1 MSEQTG
7 IVSAPYEHGA
17 HTVNWIMRQ
26 VLCALLPAL
35 LVYIYVFGFGVLVQ
49 LVLAIVTAV
58 ACEVAALKMRG
69 YAWRETLGDSSV
81 IVLACLLALALPP
94 YAPWPIVVLASAVAV
109 FLCKHAFGGLGHNIF
124 NPAMVGYVFV
134 LLCFPFAL
142 SVWPQAAKLAH
153 YPGPFDSLAA
163 VLWQAPV
170 LDGMTGAT
178 VLDHVKTQAA
188 LSRMMSE
195 IETDSVFGFVAGPGW
210 EWINLA
216 YLLGGIW
223 LLWRRVIT
231 WRLPAAFLAG
241 LVFSALVAHIADPEL
256 HRGAMFHLFAGGA
269 MLAAFFIVTDPV
281 SSATTPRGMLIFGAG
296 AGVLTLVMREFGS
309 YPDGVAFAVVTM
321 NACGPLIDRL
331 TQPRLYGQAR
341 TPDDPDSAPGR

>member
-1 MSEQTG
+1 MLS
-7 IVSAPYEHGA
+7 SPYVHGA
-17 HTVNWIMRQ
+17 RTVSWIMRQ
-26 VLCALLPAL
+26 VVCALVPAL
-35 LVYIYVFGFGVLVQ
+35 LVYVYVFGFGVLVQ
-49 LVLAIVTAV
+49 LALAITTAI

-69 YAWRETLGDSSV
+69 FAWRATLGDSSV

-94 YAPWPIVVLASAVAV
+94 YAPWPIVVVGTVVAV
-109 FLCKHAFGGLGHNIF
+109 LLGKHAFGGLGHNIF

-134 LLCFPFAL
+134 LLCFPLAL
-142 SVWPQAAKLAH
+142 SMWPQAAKLTH

-163 VLWQAPV
+163 VLWQSPV

-178 VLDHVKTQAA
+178 VLDHVKTEAA
-188 LSRMMSE
+188 LSRTMSE
-195 IETDSVFGFVAGPGW
+195 IETDSVFGVIAGPGW
-210 EWINLA
+210 EWINVA

-231 WRLPAAFLAG
+231 WRLPVAFLAG
-241 LVFSALVAHIADPEL
+241 LALAAVAAHVADPEL
-256 HRGAMFHLFAGGA
+256 HRGALFHLFAGGA

-296 AGVLTLVMREFGS
+296 VGVLTLVMREWGT

-321 NACGPLIDRL
+321 NACSPLIDRL

-341 TPDDPDSAPGR
+341 TNDDPDSSPDR